1 MPVKKQPQAISEK
14 TWEAVKAAC
23 ISGMG
28 FSAAARAFGINNVHT
43 IIMKCRRN
51 RWPIPARIQERAKA
65 LQEGRDKA
73 RKLARERSCNGDRAL
88 AVLAQDWVSRGERHR
103 SLVYDLT
110 SAALK
115 NLAERPPPL
124 ESWGDIE
131 KADRAAR
138 RACGLDDSEAT
149 RNINVGMQLI
159 NQRLKIIT
167 AELPKEM
174 D

>member
-1 MPVKKQPQAISEK
+1 M
-14 TWEAVKAAC
+14 
-23 ISGMG
+23 
-28 FSAAARAFGINNVHT
+28 
-43 IIMKCRRN
+43 
-51 RWPIPARIQERAKA
+51 
-65 LQEGRDKA
+65 
-73 RKLARERSCNGDRAL
+73 ARERSCNGDRAL
-88 AVLAQDWVSRGERHR
+88 EVLAQDWVSRGERHR

-110 SAALK
+110 SAALR

-159 NQRLKIIT
+159 NQRLEIIT
-167 AELPKEM
+167 ADLPEEI